1 MCRYLAH
8 FWLDQH
14 LAEYHAKKVAC
25 HLTRLSLRSVDC
37 RLKDVNTDSDAW
49 KLAMAACMDECGL
62 PASFFESASNLIL
75 AENMVGWNVMKS
87 GSSENSPMTDVEAVC
102 VQQMRRYLLEHFD
115 AR

>member
-1 MCRYLAH
+1 M
-8 FWLDQH
+8 
-14 LAEYHAKKVAC
+14 
-25 HLTRLSLRSVDC
+25 TLSLRSVDC

-115 AR
+115 ER